1 MHWPSWQAFWAMGG
15 SGDFVW
21 SAYGVVGLSLAAEIL
36 LLRARIRR
44 ARWRQSANVKPVSA
58 RKRRDSVRADSVPK
72 ERPGRQVERPALD
85 PDRA

>member
-44 ARWRQSANVKPVSA
+44 ARDAV
-58 RKRRDSVRADSVPK
+58 RRTSEWSSK
-72 ERPGRQVERPALD
+72 EGSP
-85 PDRA
+85 